1 MTDPIASALDAF
13 VPAFSSA
20 EGKWQEIID
29 SASAA
34 KGMTGLRS
42 RLSIRWPSA
51 LRHRLLAA
59 VVIVVLTLV
68 LPALALSG
76 VLDTLFGFS
85 NQGTPVPN
93 PSLDMAQALQATSA
107 QPGSF
112 VKLRS
117 SQGITVFAAKRQGG
131 QKLCFYAGKDGS
143 DANIG
148 GDCLAPDKFPSR
160 SLPVWD
166 KDMTAGYANV
176 PGVLNVPGVPAGVFA
191 IHFLVGVAADAVTS
205 IQVLAGPDC
214 HAVAIVPVV
223 NNVYIDVLKPIA
235 GEDYIVAREA
245 SGKVVWHE
253 GVNGGPQT
261 PTCGLR

>member
-1 MTDPIASALDAF
+1 VTDPIAKALDLF
-13 VPAFSSA
+13 VPAFSSV
-20 EGKWQEIID
+20 EGNWQEIID
-29 SASAA
+29 SAPVA
-34 KGMTGLRS
+34 KGMPGLS
-42 RLSIRWPSA
+42 RPSIRWPSA
-51 LRHRLLAA
+51 PRHRLLAA

-93 PSLDMAQALQATSA
+93 PSLDMVQALQATSA

-112 VKLRS
+112 VKLGS
-117 SQGITVFAAKRQGG
+117 SQGITVYAAKREGG
-131 QKLCFYAGKDGS
+131 QKLCFYAGEDGS
-143 DANIG
+143 NANIG
-148 GDCLAPDKFPSR
+148 GDCLAPGKFPSQ

-176 PGVLNVPGVPAGVFA
+176 PGLPAQDFA
-191 IHFLVGVAADAVTS
+191 IRFLVGVAADAVAS

-214 HAVAIVPVV
+214 HPVATVPVI

-235 GEDYIVAREA
+235 NEDYIVAREA
-245 SGKVVWHE
+245 SGKAVWHQ
-253 GVNGGPQT
+253 GVNGGPQV
-261 PTCGLR
+261 PTCGLH